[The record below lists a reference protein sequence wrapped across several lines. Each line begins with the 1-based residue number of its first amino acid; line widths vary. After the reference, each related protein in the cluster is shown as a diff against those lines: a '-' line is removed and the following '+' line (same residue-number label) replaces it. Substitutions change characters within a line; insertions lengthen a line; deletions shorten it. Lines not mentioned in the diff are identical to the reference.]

1 MNPRARWHDGVPVR
15 ASDVR
20 FTFALYSDPAVGA
33 LERPALARIDSVTV
47 RDSLTPVFWF
57 NARYPEQFHDAA
69 MRMLIVP
76 EHSLANEPRGTLQT
90 SAFGRSPIGSGRFR
104 LAKWTTS
111 TIELIADTTNYHGR
125 ANLDRVIFAKVTDPN
140 ALVAG
145 LSTGELDAG
154 EIASSDQYK
163 ALSARPDLRSRML
176 PAWDYTFLQF
186 NLSDPKRRDRPNRFF
201 GNIAL
206 RRAIAMAIDRDL
218 MRRSQFDSMA
228 AVGVGPMTRAQA
240 LADTTIASIGYDP
253 AGAARLL
260 DSLGWTLP
268 PGKTVRERASQPL
281 RFALLVPTVSTNRM
295 ALATRLQAA
304 LQAVGVQLDI
314 DPVDASLFNARLN
327 NRDFDM
333 AFNGLHAE
341 PGISGL
347 RARWSVAGANDP
359 AGLNY
364 GNYRN
369 PTFDTHLD
377 SAIAAR
383 DVGTARAHAKQAF
396 TAIIN
401 DVPAV
406 WMYEPRT
413 AQFVHKR
420 IRTAHV
426 APTAWWRGLA
436 DWSIPPSERI
446 PRDQIGLKVASS
458 AR

>member
-1 MNPRARWHDGVPVR
+1 VR

-20 FTFALYSDPAVGA
+20 FTFALYSDPTVGA

-76 EHSLANEPRGTLQT
+76 EHSLASEPRGTLQT

-104 LAKWTTS
+104 LAKWTAS
-111 TIELIADTTNYHGR
+111 AIELIADTTNYHGR

-145 LSTGELDAG
+145 LSSGELDAG
-154 EIASSDQYK
+154 EIAGSDQYK

-186 NLSDPKRRDRPNRFF
+186 NLSDPKRRDRPNRLF
-201 GNIAL
+201 GNVAL

-218 MRRSQFDSMA
+218 MLRSQFDSMA

-240 LADTTIASIGYDP
+240 LADTTIASTRYDP

-260 DSLGWTLP
+260 DSLGWTLA
-268 PGKTVRERASQPL
+268 PGKAVRERAGQPL
-281 RFALLVPTVSTNRM
+281 RFALLVPTISTNRM

-314 DPVDASLFNARLN
+314 DAVDAGLFGARLN
-327 NRDFDM
+327 KRDFDV

-347 RARWSVAGANDP
+347 RARWTVAGADDP
-359 AGLNY
+359 VGLNY

-377 SAIAAR
+377 SAVAAR

-396 TAIIN
+396 TTIIN

-436 DWSIPPSERI
+436 DWSIPPGERI